1 MGLRAVID
9 DEALQ
14 ARIAE
19 DCAKLMDEQVA
30 TKGGIS
36 GLALKT
42 AYGVIKGIGADYIP
56 LTLQRLLPDAVT
68 ALEPIWVE
76 GLAGGD
82 PVAHL
87 SDNRSHAA
95 DMLLGITDARIEKSN
110 NKIVRA
116 SYSKLRQSVKSDVEA
131 AVPGLAQIFS
141 THLPA

>member
-30 TKGGIS
+30 AKGGIS
-36 GLALKT
+36 GFALKT
-42 AYGVIKGIGADYIP
+42 TYGVIKGIGADYIP
-56 LTLQRLLPDAVT
+56 STLQRLLPDAVN

-76 GLAGGD
+76 GMAGGD
-82 PVAHL
+82 PVTHL
-87 SDNRSHAA
+87 SDNRARAA
-95 DMLLGITDARIEKSN
+95 DMLLGITDARIEQSS

-116 SYSKLRQSVKSDVEA
+116 SYSKLRQSVKGDVEA
-131 AVPGLAQIFS
+131 AVPGLAKIFNI
-141 THLPA
+141 HLPA